1 MSTASKVTLGLTS
14 AATLAIIYSVHYSQ
28 VQDRQ
33 KLHEG
38 VVRYT
43 THRQCCGSES
53 GSVGSICFWAS
64 WIRIRIH

>member
-33 KLHEG
+33 KLHQG

-43 THRQCCGSES
+43 TQGSFALKELSHEIGS
-53 GSVGSICFWAS
+53 GHEAAS
-64 WIRIRIH
+64 LPD

>member
-33 KLHEG
+33 KLHQG
-38 VVRYT
+38 VVR
-43 THRQCCGSES
+43 
-53 GSVGSICFWAS
+53 
-64 WIRIRIH
+64 

>member
-33 KLHEG
+33 KLHQG
-38 VVRYT
+38 VVRYI
-43 THRQCCGSES
+43 THSLMRLDRAIHI
-53 GSVGSICFWAS
+53 VGG
-64 WIRIRIH
+64 

>member
-33 KLHEG
+33 KLHQG
-38 VVRYT
+38 VVRYRT
-43 THRQCCGSES
+43 QHKG
-53 GSVGSICFWAS
+53 GFL
-64 WIRIRIH
+64 